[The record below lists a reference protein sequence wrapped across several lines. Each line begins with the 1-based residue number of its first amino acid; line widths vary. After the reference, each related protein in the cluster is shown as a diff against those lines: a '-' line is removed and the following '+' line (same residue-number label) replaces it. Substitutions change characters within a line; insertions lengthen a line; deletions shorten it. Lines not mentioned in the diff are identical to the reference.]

1 MVVEGKDACR
11 SKGTAIE
18 SISSRIG
25 GAAETLRRRVRRRE
39 RDAGVRESPTTAAA
53 QRLEGLEREVR
64 EVRKLRAVRKLRRA
78 DEILAT
84 GTGHG
89 HPAARGA
96 GGRSPNASANGTLD
110 HRAAPPG
117 RQRAAPQAG
126 GARRSGAARR

>member
-1 MVVEGKDACR
+1 MVVEGKVACR

-53 QRLEGLEREVR
+53 QRLDGLEREVR
-64 EVRKLRAVRKLRRA
+64 EVRKVRKVRRA

-89 HPAARGA
+89 HPAPRAARAGA
-96 GGRSPNASANGTLD
+96 PRMPPPMAHWTI
-110 HRAAPPG
+110 AAPPG